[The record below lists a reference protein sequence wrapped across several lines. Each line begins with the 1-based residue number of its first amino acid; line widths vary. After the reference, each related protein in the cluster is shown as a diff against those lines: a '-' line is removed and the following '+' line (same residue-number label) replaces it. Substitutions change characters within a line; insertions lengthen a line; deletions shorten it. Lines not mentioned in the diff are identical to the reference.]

1 MSMKKTVLTSILC
14 LTLLLPLAAGEGSYG
29 YSELKSSLK
38 ANSTSLQS
46 AVETVKQAKL
56 DTKDAKANYHPT
68 IDLTVSG
75 SYIINPIGPITVNAS
90 ELGLPYNQYITLYD
104 GMESTL
110 YQTQLSIQQPIF
122 TWGKISNAVKAYE
135 EIEAV
140 RGLQLTD
147 TENQLDAEL
156 KTRLAAMYYMDEMI
170 GLLSEQKAYADRLV
184 ELATSAFEQG
194 MLLEQDLLETRIE
207 ALQLDVTISEIN
219 AQYASNLTSLRTM
232 TGLLDL
238 KKEDISFTP
247 DEEAFRRLAEQDR
260 NVLMKSATS
269 QSQPTLQ
276 MLSHMQSAMEY
287 SEKVSRASVYWKPD
301 FALQV
306 TASYGGSRLPLV
318 ETDWYRQDDYNGMI
332 TVAFKTTLWDGGKA
346 LNGIKRAESNTQSAV
361 ISRDEAVNTIIT
373 TLTEQFS
380 AMDMAISK
388 IAYLDLK
395 EETLIS
401 KVSQKETLQQYGSA
415 SESDV
420 LQAKIELNTCRL
432 ERIQEKMKLS
442 QAAYLIEYLS
452 SHRGI

>member
-1 MSMKKTVLTSILC
+1 MKRTILVSLIC
-14 LTLLLPLAAGEGSYG
+14 LFLLFSLAAEEGSYG

-38 ANSTSLQS
+38 ANNTSLQK

-75 SYIINPIGPITVNAS
+75 SYILNPIDPITINAS

-122 TWGKISNAVKAYE
+122 TWGKITNGVNAYK

-140 RGLQLTD
+140 RSLQLTD

-156 KTRLAAMYYMDEMI
+156 KTRLAAMYYMDQMI
-170 GLLSEQKAYADRLV
+170 ELLSEQKVYADRLV
-184 ELATSAFEQG
+184 QLARSALDQG
-194 MLLEQDLLETRIE
+194 VMLEQDVKETEIE

-238 KKEDISFTP
+238 TKEEISFTP
-247 DEEAFRRLAEQDR
+247 DEDAFYRLAEEDR
-260 NVLMKSATS
+260 SVLIKSATS

-287 SEKVSRASVYWKPD
+287 SEKVSKASVYWKPD

-318 ETDWYRQDDYNGMI
+318 ETDWYRQNDYNGTI

-346 LNGIKRAESNTQSAV
+346 LNDIKRAESNTQNAV

-380 AMDMAISK
+380 TCDMAIAK
-388 IAYLDLK
+388 IKYLDLK
-395 EETLIS
+395 EETLIN
-401 KVSQKETLQQYGSA
+401 KLSQKETLQKYGSA

-432 ERIQEKMKLS
+432 ERIQEKLKLS
-442 QAAYLIEYLS
+442 QASYLIEYLS
-452 SHRGI
+452 AYRGI